1 MIDRLTIGG
10 TNANQVQNWPSVRDA
25 SGHRGRGRPSRRGVS
40 AQPAQA
46 KTVLGPVDLNVYCSS
61 IGYTGARLTA
71 YNVYGWLCY
80 DAGRTTGIHVEQACA
95 GQYNNPAMRA
105 DFYSLNDPFSWY
117 CYI

>member
-1 MIDRLTIGG
+1 MQTKSRT
-10 TNANQVQNWPSVRDA
+10 
-25 SGHRGRGRPSRRGVS
+25 GRRFAMRVAIAAAAVLAGAVVS